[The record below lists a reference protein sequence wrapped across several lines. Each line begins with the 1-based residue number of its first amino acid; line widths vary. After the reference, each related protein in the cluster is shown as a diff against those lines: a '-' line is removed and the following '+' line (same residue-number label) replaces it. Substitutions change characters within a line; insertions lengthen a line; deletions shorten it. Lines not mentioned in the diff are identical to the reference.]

1 MVKFHANGLKRI
13 MLEKKLT
20 ENELATM
27 SKINSQVVRQLIE
40 GSIEISAKNIL
51 ILKKVLDTTFE
62 HLIFNETREPIC
74 LNLEFLTTD
83 QITELIILES
93 NFKKL
98 SLKNVTIYASN
109 LKESTI
115 KKEFDLSNN
124 IYFIRK
130 FLLGLTQEQFS
141 SILNVS
147 KTSVYAWEA
156 GLSKPTFSHLFSI
169 SKLTGFTIDCLYGNT
184 DDLEISAFGLDND
197 MYDIIAR
204 IIKHYESE

>member
-74 LNLEFLTTD
+74 LNLEYLTTD

-115 KKEFDLSNN
+115 KEEFDLSNN

-147 KTSVYAWEA
+147 KTSVYGWEA